1 LSISKE
7 DRRFGFVSGPYAT
20 DSAPLLTILHSTII
34 RLPRGR
40 KEKPG
45 ITVVMEGYGGAGGPY
60 SVTSND
66 CDGSLKPGGTC
77 TLGIMFAPSEPG
89 AQNATL
95 TIIDNAEHDPQSV
108 KLTGKGKVP
117 KK

>member
-1 LSISKE
+1 MDVGSNKGPKNVTVTNPTGSK
-7 DRRFGFVSGPYAT
+7 
-20 DSAPLLTILHSTII
+20 
-34 RLPRGR
+34 
-40 KEKPG
+40 KKPG

-66 CDGSLKPGGTC
+66 CDGPLEPGGTC
-77 TLGIMFAPSEPG
+77 TIGITFAPSKPG